1 MPGAELGALLADEL
15 RHHVRHVH
23 RHAHLDRHGVLLGR
37 VLLELLAGDDLRAA
51 TARAAELGFDAAKLA
66 KRGARYAEDPY
77 ADLAVL
83 RDLGVGADVAE
94 AVPAALYLAH
104 RARPSPA
111 PAPRSSVRANGGG
124 AAAHRGALLGALL
137 GAAHGHD
144 ALAAAEPA
152 LVGGLADRDGIF
164 LDVGRFLD
172 STLAA
177 EAPMSMQMTP
187 YRDGSFDHR
196 ESEADDFLG
205 VNFDGKS
212 TLVELKPHRR
222 WSTCALVAVCC
233 ASFCAVA
240 AAAVGVAYAEADVP
254 YAPWGDD
261 DDDDDSART
270 EIDAEAARRSSAAVE
285 SGDFAELVA
294 EKIDGLANELGLTAD
309 EETMA
314 RAAAGAFHGAVD
326 DGSLTTEL
334 RTYAASYGATGL
346 SASTADV
353 VVTYLERA
361 EATPAPAASYS
372 YSYED
377 EDGGASAATYLAVS
391 LDLGGTSTEELFVDD
406 AALYVLLA
414 SVATAADVGEDALAN
429 FNAVDRAEGGVT
441 FRCDVTVDSY
451 DDAQT
456 KAAAL
461 EESVADGSFT
471 TTMQGLA
478 TDMGVDAL
486 LEATADD
493 ITVDIAGYVPP
504 APTAG
509 EATSEACGYT
519 PMWVYLEAD
528 SATCN
533 TETFGQGDPAGGY
546 SKWQGYTPMWV
557 YLEADSATCNTET
570 FGQGDPAGGY
580 SKWCRCVGGEPTLRP
595 STQAPSHVPTIL
607 APTASAPPTVS
618 PPPSGLPTTA
628 APSAFSFW
636 DCDSDPNCAEQGG
649 SCACD
654 GDWASYGTNGNSWAG
669 APDPMWTT
677 MHILDL
683 KDADGAVE
691 CSTDFFGG
699 DRRGLRSGEPR
710 RRVLSSDVGGDAR
723 RAQTREY
730 YGLTMYT
737 RILRVM
743 EKDIGE
749 PVSSTASD
757 MAQFGYLGQWVAPL
771 ARTKFD
777 IAGGSHATAMASI
790 EGGVYN
796 NNNLGYSRLPKYLAG
811 GSLYA
816 YTPVSDVGRGW
827 GFQEM
832 GIACKRGSGVY
843 LGLVTM
849 ANRVIVPVSGYG
861 EATQDEHED
870 DGGVFLG
877 AGWVVLPIFPGGKI
891 RNRTTLFG
899 NEDFGLT
906 TWTHVIDTA
915 QFSGP
920 LLAYAPQFWMR
931 RLGGAIR
938 TRPTAGEYDYSYPGD
953 TCPRE
958 FYEYE
963 PDACCVNPSVYDSFA
978 YRGADWWPSTAAT
991 VAGARTYNADTYD
1004 RWLEVF
1010 AYAGESDD
1018 ELEALFANFDTRF
1031 NGSYHMNTYGAY
1043 FDLGLTSL
1051 VYEDAMYI
1059 DIENGVSSDEYYED
1073 VGTGD
1078 DLDPVETNIFYE
1090 WEGAEDRLWTRYYK
1104 TTYTPGRKER
1114 YANQPGE
1121 NQTYYA
1127 AEPID
1132 ESEAPESLRDAEYTL
1147 PLWGRANYVNH
1158 ERQENATFDYDD
1170 TTNKRGWNETDHW
1183 CWKRVELMHEYWQE
1197 KDFIKKAT
1205 KVNHKVELD
1214 YRMIID
1220 IPDNIPDYG
1229 WVPISLAEIDEDS
1242 TGYGPGNS
1250 AGFQPNIW

>member
-1 MPGAELGALLADEL
+1 
-15 RHHVRHVH
+15 
-23 RHAHLDRHGVLLGR
+23 
-37 VLLELLAGDDLRAA
+37 
-51 TARAAELGFDAAKLA
+51 
-66 KRGARYAEDPY
+66 
-77 ADLAVL
+77 
-83 RDLGVGADVAE
+83 
-94 AVPAALYLAH
+94 
-104 RARPSPA
+104 
-111 PAPRSSVRANGGG
+111 
-124 AAAHRGALLGALL
+124 
-137 GAAHGHD
+137 
-144 ALAAAEPA
+144 
-152 LVGGLADRDGIF
+152 
-164 LDVGRFLD
+164 
-172 STLAA
+172 
-177 EAPMSMQMTP
+177 
-187 YRDGSFDHR
+187 
-196 ESEADDFLG
+196 
-205 VNFDGKS
+205 
-212 TLVELKPHRR
+212 
-222 WSTCALVAVCC
+222 
-233 ASFCAVA
+233 
-240 AAAVGVAYAEADVP
+240 
-254 YAPWGDD
+254 
-261 DDDDDSART
+261 
-270 EIDAEAARRSSAAVE
+270 
-285 SGDFAELVA
+285 
-294 EKIDGLANELGLTAD
+294 
-309 EETMA
+309 
-314 RAAAGAFHGAVD
+314 
-326 DGSLTTEL
+326 
-334 RTYAASYGATGL
+334 
-346 SASTADV
+346 
-353 VVTYLERA
+353 
-361 EATPAPAASYS
+361 
-372 YSYED
+372 
-377 EDGGASAATYLAVS
+377 
-391 LDLGGTSTEELFVDD
+391 
-406 AALYVLLA
+406 
-414 SVATAADVGEDALAN
+414 
-429 FNAVDRAEGGVT
+429 
-441 FRCDVTVDSY
+441 
-451 DDAQT
+451 
-456 KAAAL
+456 
-461 EESVADGSFT
+461 
-471 TTMQGLA
+471 
-478 TDMGVDAL
+478 
-486 LEATADD
+486 
-493 ITVDIAGYVPP
+493 
-504 APTAG
+504 
-509 EATSEACGYT
+509 
-519 PMWVYLEAD
+519 
-528 SATCN
+528 
-533 TETFGQGDPAGGY
+533 
-546 SKWQGYTPMWV
+546 MWV

-636 DCDSDPNCAEQGG
+636 DCDSDPNCCAEQGG

-699 DRRGLRSGEPR
+699 DPAGGYEKCRCADGQPTAPPTPAFSCLCFEDDGDGCTVIGAPAPAPTFAYSADDCTAAQGYALDIVTRTCKPDVALYRSDMWDT
-710 RRVLSSDVGGDAR
+710 SNSVGGQSDQYADL
-723 RAQTREY
+723 AQTTREY

-757 MAQFGYLGQWVAPL
+757 MAQFGYLGQ
-771 ARTKFD
+771 
-777 IAGGSHATAMASI
+777 
-790 EGGVYN
+790 
-796 NNNLGYSRLPKYLAG
+796 
-811 GSLYA
+811 
-816 YTPVSDVGRGW
+816 
-827 GFQEM
+827 
-832 GIACKRGSGVY
+832 Y

-861 EATQDEHED
+861 FEATQDEHED

-931 RLGGAIR
+931 RLEEWCNQNEAYY
-938 TRPTAGEYDYSYPGD
+938 AGEYDYSYPGD

-978 YRGADWWPSTAAT
+978 YRGADWWPSTGGEFPGLEGIFEDYTDSGEDLPDSYEGPTYWKIPQINYPNYTDSELWQAN
-991 VAGARTYNADTYD
+991 ARTYNADTYD

-1051 VYEDAMYI
+1051 VYEDAMYM

-1183 CWKRVELMHEYWQE
+1183 CWVCTDSSECELETRTLVLESTATLYYRWYRWRDQPAMKQLAYEYPEVYTEEILASMQKRVELMHEYWQE

-1229 WVPISLAEIDEDS
+1229 WVPISLAEIYEDS

>member
-1 MPGAELGALLADEL
+1 
-15 RHHVRHVH
+15 
-23 RHAHLDRHGVLLGR
+23 
-37 VLLELLAGDDLRAA
+37 
-51 TARAAELGFDAAKLA
+51 
-66 KRGARYAEDPY
+66 
-77 ADLAVL
+77 
-83 RDLGVGADVAE
+83 
-94 AVPAALYLAH
+94 
-104 RARPSPA
+104 
-111 PAPRSSVRANGGG
+111 
-124 AAAHRGALLGALL
+124 
-137 GAAHGHD
+137 
-144 ALAAAEPA
+144 
-152 LVGGLADRDGIF
+152 
-164 LDVGRFLD
+164 
-172 STLAA
+172 
-177 EAPMSMQMTP
+177 
-187 YRDGSFDHR
+187 
-196 ESEADDFLG
+196 
-205 VNFDGKS
+205 
-212 TLVELKPHRR
+212 
-222 WSTCALVAVCC
+222 
-233 ASFCAVA
+233 
-240 AAAVGVAYAEADVP
+240 
-254 YAPWGDD
+254 
-261 DDDDDSART
+261 
-270 EIDAEAARRSSAAVE
+270 
-285 SGDFAELVA
+285 
-294 EKIDGLANELGLTAD
+294 
-309 EETMA
+309 
-314 RAAAGAFHGAVD
+314 
-326 DGSLTTEL
+326 
-334 RTYAASYGATGL
+334 
-346 SASTADV
+346 
-353 VVTYLERA
+353 
-361 EATPAPAASYS
+361 
-372 YSYED
+372 
-377 EDGGASAATYLAVS
+377 
-391 LDLGGTSTEELFVDD
+391 
-406 AALYVLLA
+406 
-414 SVATAADVGEDALAN
+414 
-429 FNAVDRAEGGVT
+429 
-441 FRCDVTVDSY
+441 
-451 DDAQT
+451 
-456 KAAAL
+456 
-461 EESVADGSFT
+461 
-471 TTMQGLA
+471 
-478 TDMGVDAL
+478 
-486 LEATADD
+486 
-493 ITVDIAGYVPP
+493 
-504 APTAG
+504 
-509 EATSEACGYT
+509 
-519 PMWVYLEAD
+519 
-528 SATCN
+528 
-533 TETFGQGDPAGGY
+533 
-546 SKWQGYTPMWV
+546 MWV

-636 DCDSDPNCAEQGG
+636 DCDSDPNCCAEQGG

-691 CSTDFFGG
+691 CSTDFFG
-699 DRRGLRSGEPR
+699 RRPGGATRSGEPR

-723 RAQTREY
+723 RAQVPLRGRPADGAAGAGLLLPLLRGRRRRVHGHRRARAAPTFAYSADDCTAAQGYALDIVTRTCKPDVAVKDAAAATRGPTATRTTRARFCDSMTCIPQGFEQECTGAARRPEFRETPTERPLLRRLYRSDMWDTSNSVVGQSDQYADLAQTTREY

-832 GIACKRGSGVY
+832 GIACKRGSG
-843 LGLVTM
+843 
-849 ANRVIVPVSGYG
+849 
-861 EATQDEHED
+861 DEHED

-931 RLGGAIR
+931 RLEEWCNQNEAYY
-938 TRPTAGEYDYSYPGD
+938 AGEYDSL
-953 TCPRE
+953 PRRHL
-958 FYEYE
+958 
-963 PDACCVNPSVYDSFA
+963 P
-978 YRGADWWPSTAAT
+978 
-991 VAGARTYNADTYD
+991 AR
-1004 RWLEVF
+1004 VF

-1104 TTYTPGRKER
+1104 ATYTPGRKAR
-1114 YANQPGE
+1114 ANQPGE

-1147 PLWGRANYVNH
+1147 PLWGRANYANH
-1158 ERQENATFDYDD
+1158 AAPGERDLRLRRHDKQTRLERDGSLVLEILASMQ
-1170 TTNKRGWNETDHW
+1170 
-1183 CWKRVELMHEYWQE
+1183 KRVELMHEYWQE

-1229 WVPISLAEIDEDS
+1229 WVPISLRGDLRGQHRLRTRELGRLPTQHLVIARDDDVAAVRVLS
-1242 TGYGPGNS
+1242 SRAFLYASHDDGPHRRWRS
-1250 AGFQPNIW
+1250 ARFRSRTVAVLADAGVDAHALVAAGVAATQWSEARFP